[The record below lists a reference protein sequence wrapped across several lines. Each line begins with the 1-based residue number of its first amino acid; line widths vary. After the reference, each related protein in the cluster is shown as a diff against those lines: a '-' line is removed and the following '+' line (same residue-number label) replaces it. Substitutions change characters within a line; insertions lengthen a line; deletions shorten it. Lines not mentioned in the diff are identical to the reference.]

1 MPRRSKPSQPDPGD
15 RPEPPHVTADEQLF
29 QAPPEFERRQFT
41 HTDPWRVFR
50 IMGEFVGGFDELAD
64 VPSAVTIFGSARSTT
79 ADPMYDLA
87 CRTARRLG
95 EAGFAI
101 ITGAGP
107 GIMEAANKGAR
118 QASALSIGMNIE
130 LPHEQGTN
138 PYLDRVINFRF
149 FFVRKTML
157 VKYSSA
163 FIFFPG
169 GYGTLDELF
178 ESLTLLQTGKVRDA
192 PVILV
197 GREHWAPMVQWLDDS
212 LARTGKIGPQDLDI
226 FHVSDDPDEV
236 VRIVVAARERR
247 RARLGPGPGLRRKA
261 R

>member
-1 MPRRSKPSQPDPGD
+1 MPRRSKSSA
-15 RPEPPHVTADEQLF
+15 PEPDDRREPVHLTADEQLLE
-29 QAPPEFERRQFT
+29 APPDYGRREFT

-64 VPSAVTIFGSARSTT
+64 VRSAVTIFGSARALA

-87 CRTARRLG
+87 RRTAHALG
-95 EAGFAI
+95 TAGFAV

-107 GIMEAANKGAR
+107 GIMEAANRGAR
-118 QASALSIGMNIE
+118 EAGALSVGLNIE

-138 PYLDRVINFRF
+138 PYLDRVVNFRF
-149 FFVRKTML
+149 FFVRKMML

-178 ESLTLLQTGKVRDA
+178 ESLTLIQTGKVRDA
-192 PVILV
+192 PVILM
-197 GREHWAPMVQWLDDS
+197 GRDHWEPMVRWLRDVLAGTDKITLDD
-212 LARTGKIGPQDLDI
+212 LDF
-226 FHVSDDPDEV
+226 FHLCDEPEAV
-236 VRIVVAARERR
+236 VRLVTHARERR
-247 RARLGPGPGLRRKA
+247 RERLALGQGRRRKA